1 MPRPKGSPNKIT
13 SIIKDKLADIL
24 SEAIDSLDIKEMNK
38 AERLKL
44 IQIGIQYVIPR
55 LKQIEEINDEM
66 PTNFQIEIID
76 RLGKYK
82 DRDLDK
88 AITGQDSLTTKGLIT
103 QLNIP
108 INKVMNKDN
117 KKTPNASAS
126 TKIIDA
132 PNQPN

>member
-82 DRDLDK
+82 NRDLDK
-88 AITGQDSLTTKGLIT
+88 AITG
-103 QLNIP
+103 
-108 INKVMNKDN
+108 
-117 KKTPNASAS
+117 
-126 TKIIDA
+126 
-132 PNQPN
+132 